1 MTTIAYLASA
11 DFNWQL
17 EYTVWECPLT
27 SLLLMIRQK
36 LFLHNEK
43 QITLSDKEMMDKQM
57 KEKSWEE
64 LVKENR
70 EMLLKQMKVN

>member
-1 MTTIAYLASA
+1 
-11 DFNWQL
+11 
-17 EYTVWECPLT
+17 
-27 SLLLMIRQK
+27 MIRQK